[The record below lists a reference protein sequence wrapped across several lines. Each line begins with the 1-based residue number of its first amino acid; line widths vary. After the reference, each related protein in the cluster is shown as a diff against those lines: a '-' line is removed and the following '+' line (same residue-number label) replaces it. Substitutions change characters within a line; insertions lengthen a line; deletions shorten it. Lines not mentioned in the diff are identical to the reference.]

1 MAINTSNTLLDNSV
15 QFKMV
20 DYLTALLRDERYTEL
35 RIATGYWDL
44 PGTKLLYEPLKEFFE
59 RGGKLDLLIGQE
71 PILRAYQLD
80 ENALRSIQ
88 DGEKQFPDFYLR
100 RDIDKLNADYQPT
113 AQLLIDHINPTD
125 EAAGQMRVHIYGKE
139 GAVEFLHAKCYI
151 FLGYQAALGIIG
163 SSNFTKSGLED
174 NAELNYM
181 ETTAPV
187 VVASSATFSN
197 TKSHLVWFDEKWN
210 NSTPW
215 NEEFIQILKKVPPV
229 DPPIDI
235 DDVIIAP
242 LKPYEVYIR
251 MLQDRFDVIV
261 DDTMDKPLQGY
272 LQGTTYQVQ
281 PYQLAAVKHC
291 YYKMCSMGGFLL
303 GDVVGLGK
311 TIEALLLV
319 CYFVEHHEEWRSN
332 RVLIIAPPA
341 VLNSWRDSVEALDKA
356 NPALSLGTHI
366 DFLSSG
372 GVGNLAGA
380 DLAEEQKDYEAED
393 EGKYIDLEYNTDT
406 NYGLILID
414 ESHKFRN
421 KNTKMYESLEDLISG
436 INSRKGYYPYI
447 GLLSATP
454 QNNAPGDIENQ
465 ILLFEHQPRQSRFDS
480 IPRRDFDAFFAS
492 INKQYKALKGLNT
505 PQARQDLI
513 ALATE
518 VREKI
523 LDSIMVRRTRA
534 DITQVYGSAFPFPD
548 VVGPVRLDYIMDP
561 TLARLFSDTMDAI
574 GKAKNKNQLQYA
586 RYRAIEYLTPANQR
600 IYTQGS
606 MTAKKSADALAGIIQ
621 ILLVKRLESSFAAF
635 IQSLRNQKRYIENM
649 LQMIADDCIF
659 ICPDLD
665 VNAELANASTF
676 AQGYANIRTKMAAK
690 NKCKAK
696 ANNNEF
702 HKGDFS
708 NLPKFEKMLQQD
720 WQIVNDLLNGR
731 DGWEAWAKSN
741 SDPKLKE
748 FKQRLTSEIIQPD
761 SVRLQKHIASF
772 VARYPIATQTP
783 GQQDEYKRLL
793 ELQKTITPADKGKLV
808 IFSEAIDTVK
818 QLEKVC
824 RDLKYRVLAVT
835 AANRKNN
842 EPIIRA
848 NFDANC
854 PKDEQQDNYD
864 IIITTEVLSEGI
876 NLHRANA
883 IVNYDTPW
891 NATKLIQRIGRV
903 NRIGSTAKAVFVYN
917 FYPSANGNTYIHLV
931 QNAYAK
937 LQSFHVMF
945 GEDNPIFSSDEEI
958 FSYSAAMNGVS
969 SAESVYLEELRKYKD
984 ANPLR
989 YDEIKAAPTPLAA
1002 AISVTPE
1009 TAVCAVKDKE
1019 TMYYQVDTQTLN
1031 TTDMS
1036 YIDAFAA
1043 CKCAQGTS
1051 PCTLPAN
1058 LQDINTAAL
1067 DAYIDYKNELTTA
1080 RKNRATAETKACDS
1094 AIQYLQH
1101 WQRNYTFV
1109 DDVSDIL
1116 SYIRPLIRNRN
1127 KVVVNIMNQI
1137 GADIVANTNTL
1148 NPYTQ
1153 QDIEDII
1160 RTRLFGIVSMYKA
1173 DAQQQPANFITITK

>member
-15 QFKMV
+15 QFRMV
-20 DYLTALLRDERYTEL
+20 DYLTALLRDEQHTEL
-35 RIATGYWDL
+35 KIATGYWDL

-80 ENALRSIQ
+80 ENALHSIQ
-88 DGEKQFPDFYLR
+88 EGERQYPGFCLR
-100 RDIDKLNADYQPT
+100 RDVEKLNADYQPT

-125 EAAGQMRVHIYGKE
+125 EAAGKMRVHIYGKE

-151 FLGYQAALGIIG
+151 FLGCGAAKAIVG
-163 SSNFTKSGLED
+163 SSNFTQHGLED
-174 NAELNYM
+174 NAELNHM
-181 ETTAPV
+181 ETSTLMV
-187 VVASSATFSN
+187 SSTDSYYSN
-197 TKSHLVWFDEKWN
+197 TKSHLVWFNEKWD

-229 DPPIDI
+229 DPPIDTN
-235 DDVIIAP
+235 DVINDP
-242 LKPYEVYIR
+242 LTPYEVYIR

-272 LQGTTYQVQ
+272 LQGTTYHVQ

-319 CYFVEHHEEWRSN
+319 CYFVKHHEEWRSN

-356 NPALSLGTHI
+356 NPALSLNTHI

-372 GVGNLAGA
+372 GVGNLANA

-393 EGKYIDLEYNTDT
+393 DGKDIDLEYNTDT

-421 KNTKMYESLEDLISG
+421 RHTRMYESLEDLISG
-436 INSRKGYYPYI
+436 INSRTGYYPYI

-454 QNNAPGDIENQ
+454 QNNAPVDIENQ

-480 IPRRDFDAFFAS
+480 IPRRDLDAFFTG
-492 INKQYKALKGLNT
+492 INKQYKALKGLST
-505 PQARQDLI
+505 PQAKQNLI
-513 ALATE
+513 ALAKE

-561 TLARLFSDTMDAI
+561 TLAQLFSDTMDAI
-574 GKAKNKNQLQYA
+574 GKNGTLQYA
-586 RYRAIEYLTPANQR
+586 RYRAIEYLTPVNQR

-606 MTAKKSADALAGIIQ
+606 MTAAKSADALAGIIQ

-690 NKCKAK
+690 NKGKAK

-708 NLPKFEKMLQQD
+708 NLPKYEKMLQQD
-720 WQIVNDLLNGR
+720 WQIVNDLLNGK

-741 SDPKLKE
+741 PDPKLEE
-748 FKQRLTSEIIQPD
+748 FKQRLTNEIMHPD

-783 GQQDEYKRLL
+783 GQQDECKRLL

-818 QLEKVC
+818 QLESVC
-824 RDLKYRVLAVT
+824 TALGYRVLAVT
-835 AANRKNN
+835 AANRKVN

-854 PKDEQQDNYD
+854 PKDEQQDDYD

-917 FYPSANGNTYIHLV
+917 FFPSAKGNTYIHLV

-969 SAESVYLEELRKYKD
+969 SAETVYLEELRKYKN

-989 YDEIKAAPTPLAA
+989 YDEIKAAPTPLAT
-1002 AISVTPE
+1002 AISNTPN

-1019 TMYYQVDTQTLN
+1019 TMYFQVNLNAPTLD

-1043 CKCAQGTS
+1043 CKCAPGTS
-1051 PCTLPAN
+1051 PCPLPAN

-1067 DAYIDYKNELTTA
+1067 QAYYNYRFQLAPVAGVRGTIPN
-1080 RKNRATAETKACDS
+1080 
-1094 AIQYLQH
+1094 AINYIQV
-1101 WQRNYTFV
+1101 WQRHYNLAQ
-1109 DDVSDIL
+1109 DVIGILNTTRISICLGDTLLARRIVKIGKDIDA
-1116 SYIRPLIRNRN
+1116 
-1127 KVVVNIMNQI
+1127 KAQT
-1137 GADIVANTNTL
+1137 AA
-1148 NPYTQ
+1148 PYTQ
-1153 QDIEDII
+1153 QDVEDVI
-1160 RTRLFGIVSMYKA
+1160 RKQLAESAKRQQA
-1173 DAQQQPANFITITK
+1173 NAQYHPANFITITK

>member
-1 MAINTSNTLLDNSV
+1 MAINTSNTLLDNSA
-15 QFKMV
+15 QFRMV
-20 DYLTALLRDERYTEL
+20 DYLTALLRDERHTEL
-35 RIATGYWDL
+35 KIATGYWDL

-80 ENALRSIQ
+80 ENALTSIKES
-88 DGEKQFPDFYLR
+88 EKQYPDFYLR
-100 RDIDKLNADYQPT
+100 RDVEKLNADYQPT

-125 EAAGQMRVHIYGKE
+125 ETAGQMRVHIYGKE

-151 FLGYQAALGIIG
+151 FLGCGAALGIVG
-163 SSNFTKSGLED
+163 SSNFTKHGLED
-174 NAELNYM
+174 NAELNHM
-181 ETTAPV
+181 ETNTSAV
-187 VVASSATFSN
+187 SSSESYYSN
-197 TKSHLVWFDEKWN
+197 TKSHLVWFNEKWD

-215 NEEFIQILKKVPPV
+215 NGEFIQILQGLPTGGETHIEDAVIN
-229 DPPIDI
+229 DP
-235 DDVIIAP
+235 
-242 LKPYEVYIR
+242 LNPYEVYIR

-261 DDTMDKPLQGY
+261 DDTMDKPLQDY

-291 YYKMCSMGGFLL
+291 YYKMRSMGGFLL

-311 TIEALLLV
+311 TIEALLLA

-341 VLNSWRDSVEALDKA
+341 VLNSWRDSVGALDKA

-372 GVGNLAGA
+372 GVGNLADA
-380 DLAEEQKDYEAED
+380 DFAEEQKDYEAED
-393 EGKYIDLEYNTDT
+393 DGKDIDLEYNTDT

-421 KNTKMYESLEDLISG
+421 RHTRMYESLEDLISG

-454 QNNAPGDIENQ
+454 QNNAPRDIESQ

-480 IPRRDFDAFFAS
+480 IPRRDLEDFFAKV
-492 INKQYKALKGLNT
+492 NKQYDALKKGLT
-505 PQARQDLI
+505 PSHAKQGLI
-513 ALATE
+513 ALAQE

-534 DITQVYGSAFPFPD
+534 DITRVYGSTFAFPD
-548 VVGPVRLDYIMDP
+548 IVGPVRLDYTMDS

-574 GKAKNKNQLQYA
+574 GKDRNKNQLHYA
-586 RYRAIEYLTPANQR
+586 RYRAIEYLTVANQQ

-606 MTAKKSADALAGIIQ
+606 MTATKSADALAGIIQ

-665 VNAELANASTF
+665 VNAELANASSF
-676 AQGYANIRTKMAAK
+676 ATGYTTIRAKMATK
-690 NKCKAK
+690 NSGKKK

-702 HKGDFS
+702 HSTDFHD
-708 NLPKFEKMLQQD
+708 LPKYKKMLQQD
-720 WQIVNDLLNGR
+720 WQIVDNLLKR
-731 DGWEAWAKSN
+731 WENWEKSN
-741 SDPKLKE
+741 PDPKLEE
-748 FKQRLTSEIIQPD
+748 FKQRLTSEVMQPD
-761 SVRLQKHIASF
+761 SMRLKAHIDSF
-772 VARYPIATQTP
+772 VARYPIASQTP
-783 GQQDEYKRLL
+783 GQQDEYKRLSA
-793 ELQKTITPADKGKLV
+793 LQKTITPADKGKLV
-808 IFSEAIDTVK
+808 IFSEAIDTVE

-824 RDLKYRVLAVT
+824 TVLGYHVLAVT
-835 AANRKNN
+835 AANRKIC
-842 EPIIRA
+842 EPIIKA

-854 PKDEQQDNYD
+854 PKDEQQDDYD

-883 IVNYDTPW
+883 IINYDTPW

-917 FYPSANGNTYIHLV
+917 FFPSADGNTYIHLV

-945 GEDNPIFSSDEEI
+945 GEDNPIFSSNEEI

-969 SAESVYLEELRKYKD
+969 SAESTYLEELRKYKD
-984 ANPLR
+984 DDPLR
-989 YDEIKAAPTPLAA
+989 YAQIKAAPTPLAA
-1002 AISVTPE
+1002 SMSDTPE

-1019 TMYYQVDTQTLN
+1019 TMYYQVDTQTLVPK
-1031 TTDMS
+1031 DMS
-1036 YIDAFAA
+1036 YIDAFEA
-1043 CKCAQGTS
+1043 CKCNPNPA
-1051 PCTLPAN
+1051 PPDCALPAN
-1058 LQDINTAAL
+1058 LQDINEAALQAYYNYRFQLAPVAGVRGTIPNAINYIQVWQRHYNFAQDVIGILNTTRISICLGDTLLARRIVKIGKDIDAKAQTAA
-1067 DAYIDYKNELTTA
+1067 
-1080 RKNRATAETKACDS
+1080 
-1094 AIQYLQH
+1094 
-1101 WQRNYTFV
+1101 
-1109 DDVSDIL
+1109 
-1116 SYIRPLIRNRN
+1116 
-1127 KVVVNIMNQI
+1127 
-1137 GADIVANTNTL
+1137 
-1148 NPYTQ
+1148 PYTQ
-1153 QDIEDII
+1153 QDVEDVI
-1160 RTRLFGIVSMYKA
+1160 RKQLAESAKRQQA
-1173 DAQQQPANFITITK
+1173 NAQYHPANFITITK

>member
-1 MAINTSNTLLDNSV
+1 MAINTSNTLLDNSD
-15 QFKMV
+15 QFLMV
-20 DYLTALLRDERYTEL
+20 DYLTALLRDEQHTEL
-35 RIATGYWDL
+35 KIATGYWDL

-80 ENALRSIQ
+80 ENALHSIQ
-88 DGEKQFPDFYLR
+88 EGERQYPGFYLR
-100 RDIDKLNADYQPT
+100 RDVEKLNADYQPT

-151 FLGYQAALGIIG
+151 FLGCGAAKAIVG
-163 SSNFTKSGLED
+163 SSNFTQHGLED
-174 NAELNYM
+174 NAELNHM
-181 ETTAPV
+181 ETSTLMV
-187 VVASSATFSN
+187 SSTDSYYSN
-197 TKSHLVWFDEKWN
+197 TKSHLVWFNEKWD

-215 NEEFIQILKKVPPV
+215 NEEFIQILQKVPPV
-229 DPPIDI
+229 

-242 LKPYEVYIR
+242 LTPYEVYIR

-319 CYFVEHHEEWRSN
+319 CYFVENHEEWRSN

-356 NPALSLGTHI
+356 NPALSLNTHI

-372 GVGNLAGA
+372 GVGNLANA

-393 EGKYIDLEYNTDT
+393 DGKDIDLEYNTDT

-421 KNTKMYESLEDLISG
+421 RHTRMYESLEDLISG
-436 INSRKGYYPYI
+436 INSRTGYYPYI

-454 QNNAPGDIENQ
+454 QNNEPGDIENQ

-480 IPRRDFDAFFAS
+480 IPRRDLDAFFTG
-492 INKQYKALKGLNT
+492 INKQYKALTGLST
-505 PQARQDLI
+505 PQAKQNLI
-513 ALATE
+513 ALAKE

-561 TLARLFSDTMDAI
+561 TLAQLFSDTMDAI
-574 GKAKNKNQLQYA
+574 GRNGTLQYA

-606 MTAKKSADALAGIIQ
+606 MTAAKSADALAGIIQ

-690 NKCKAK
+690 NKGKAK

-708 NLPKFEKMLQQD
+708 NLPKYEKMLQQD
-720 WQIVNDLLNGR
+720 WQIVNDLLNGK
-731 DGWEAWAKSN
+731 DGWKAWAKSN
-741 SDPKLKE
+741 PDPKLEE
-748 FKQRLTSEIIQPD
+748 FKQRLTNEIMQPD
-761 SVRLQKHIASF
+761 SVRLQKHIVSF

-818 QLEKVC
+818 QLESVC
-824 RDLKYRVLAVT
+824 TALGYRVLAVT
-835 AANRKNN
+835 AANRKLY
-842 EPIIRA
+842 EPIIKA

-854 PKDEQQDNYD
+854 PKDEQQDDYD

-903 NRIGSTAKAVFVYN
+903 NRIGSVAKAVFVYN
-917 FYPSANGNTYIHLV
+917 FFPSAKGNTYIHLV

-945 GEDNPIFSSDEEI
+945 GEDHAIFSTDEEV
-958 FSYSAAMNGVS
+958 FSYSAVLNGVPDP
-969 SAESVYLEELRKYKD
+969 EQVYLKELRDYKN
-984 ANPLR
+984 AKPLR
-989 YDEIKAAPTPLAA
+989 YTQIKAAPTPLAA
-1002 AISVTPE
+1002 AISDTPN

-1019 TMYYQVDTQTLN
+1019 TMYYQVDLNAQTLVA
-1031 TTDMS
+1031 TDMLRV
-1036 YIDAFAA
+1036 DAFAA
-1043 CKCAQGTS
+1043 CKCAPGTS
-1051 PCTLPAN
+1051 PCPLPAN

-1067 DAYIDYKNELTTA
+1067 TAYHLYKFGKHSKTSAASKVVQEAMKCINDWQKTYPLAQDVQDILTAIATPIACEDKLLAGSVVAIGKDIDDKVNTPFPYTAQDMENAIRDKLSKPAEQAKASASTTA
-1080 RKNRATAETKACDS
+1080 
-1094 AIQYLQH
+1094 Y
-1101 WQRNYTFV
+1101 
-1109 DDVSDIL
+1109 
-1116 SYIRPLIRNRN
+1116 
-1127 KVVVNIMNQI
+1127 
-1137 GADIVANTNTL
+1137 
-1148 NPYTQ
+1148 
-1153 QDIEDII
+1153 
-1160 RTRLFGIVSMYKA
+1160 
-1173 DAQQQPANFITITK
+1173 NFITMIK

>member
-15 QFKMV
+15 QFRMV
-20 DYLTALLRDERYTEL
+20 DYLTALLRDEQHTEL
-35 RIATGYWDL
+35 KIATGYWDL

-80 ENALRSIQ
+80 ENALHSIQ
-88 DGEKQFPDFYLR
+88 EGERQYPGFYLR
-100 RDIDKLNADYQPT
+100 RDIDKLNAAYHPT

-125 EAAGQMRVHIYGKE
+125 EVAGQMRVHIYGKE
-139 GAVEFLHAKCYI
+139 GAVGFLHAKCYI
-151 FLGYQAALGIIG
+151 FLGCGAAKAIVG
-163 SSNFTKSGLED
+163 SSNFTKHGLED
-174 NAELNYM
+174 NAELNHM
-181 ETTAPV
+181 ETSTLMV
-187 VVASSATFSN
+187 SSTDSYYSN
-197 TKSHLVWFDEKWN
+197 TKSHLVWFNEKWN

-215 NEEFIQILKKVPPV
+215 NEEFIQILQKVPPV
-229 DPPIDI
+229 DPPIDTN
-235 DDVIIAP
+235 DVINDP
-242 LKPYEVYIR
+242 LTPYEVYIR
-251 MLQDRFDVIV
+251 MLQDRFDIIV
-261 DDTMDKPLQGY
+261 DDAMNSTLRGY
-272 LQGTTYQVQ
+272 LKDTDYQVQ
-281 PYQLAAVKHC
+281 DYQLDAVKQC
-291 YYKMCSMGGFLL
+291 YRNMWSMGGFLL

-319 CYFVEHHEEWRSN
+319 CYFVKHHEEWRSN

-341 VLNSWRDSVEALDKA
+341 VLSSWQASVDALDNA
-356 NPALSLGTHI
+356 NPALSLKAHI

-372 GVGNLAGA
+372 GVGNLA
-380 DLAEEQKDYEAED
+380 DPELAEEQKDYEASD
-393 EGKYIDLEYNTDT
+393 DSDDGNLSFGKATD
-406 NYGLILID
+406 YGLILID

-421 KNTKMYESLEDLISG
+421 KLTKMYQSLEDLISG
-436 INSRKGYYPYI
+436 INSRTGYYPYI

-465 ILLFEHQPRQSRFDS
+465 ILLFEHQPRHSRFDS
-480 IPRRDFDAFFAS
+480 IPRRDLYDFFVG

-505 PQARQDLI
+505 PQAKQGLK
-513 ALATE
+513 ALADE
-518 VREKI
+518 VRTKI
-523 LDSIMVRRTRA
+523 LDSIMVRRTRT

-548 VVGPVRLDYIMDP
+548 VVGPVQLDYIMDS
-561 TLARLFSDTMDAI
+561 TLARLFSDTMNAI
-574 GKAKNKNQLQYA
+574 GKDKHTNQLQYA
-586 RYRAIEYLTPANQR
+586 RYRAIEYLTPANQQ

-606 MTAKKSADALAGIIQ
+606 MTAAKSADALAGIIQ

-690 NKCKAK
+690 S
-696 ANNNEF
+696 ANNKEF

-708 NLPKFEKMLQQD
+708 NLPKYEKMLQQD

-731 DGWEAWAKSN
+731 DGWEAWARSN
-741 SDPKLKE
+741 PDPKLEE
-748 FKQRLTSEIIQPD
+748 FKQRLTSEIMQPD

-772 VARYPIATQTP
+772 VARYPIVSQTP
-783 GQQDEYKRLL
+783 GQHNEYKRLL
-793 ELQKTITPADKGKLV
+793 ELQAKVGDYQGKLV
-808 IFSEAIDTVK
+808 IFSEAKDTVA
-818 QLEKVC
+818 QLEKEC
-824 RDLKYRVLAVT
+824 MALGYRVLAVT
-835 AANRKNN
+835 AANRKVN

-854 PKDEQQDNYD
+854 PKDEQQDDYN

-917 FYPSANGNTYIHLV
+917 FFPSANGNTYIHLV

-945 GEDNPIFSSDEEI
+945 GEDHAIFSTDEEV
-958 FSYSAAMNGVS
+958 FSYSAVLNGVPDP
-969 SAESVYLEELRKYKD
+969 EQVYLKELRDYKN

-1002 AISVTPE
+1002 AISDTPN

-1019 TMYYQVDTQTLN
+1019 TMYYQVDLNAQTLVAS
-1031 TTDMS
+1031 DMLRV
-1036 YIDAFAA
+1036 DAFAA
-1043 CKCAQGTS
+1043 CKCAPGTS

-1058 LQDINTAAL
+1058 LHAINTAAL
-1067 DAYIDYKNELTTA
+1067 MAYHLYKFGKHSKTSAASKVVQEAMKCINDWQKTYPLAQDVQDILTAIATPIACEDKLLAGSVVAIGKDIDDKVNTPFPYTAQDVENAIRDKLSKPAEQAKASASTTA
-1080 RKNRATAETKACDS
+1080 
-1094 AIQYLQH
+1094 Y
-1101 WQRNYTFV
+1101 
-1109 DDVSDIL
+1109 
-1116 SYIRPLIRNRN
+1116 
-1127 KVVVNIMNQI
+1127 
-1137 GADIVANTNTL
+1137 
-1148 NPYTQ
+1148 
-1153 QDIEDII
+1153 
-1160 RTRLFGIVSMYKA
+1160 
-1173 DAQQQPANFITITK
+1173 NFITMIK